1 MGKVWEMSFSFHPE
15 AEEEF
20 NKAIEYY
27 EEVEPGL
34 GYDFALEIYSTIQ
47 RSVEFPKAWSVIEGE
62 IRRSLVRR
70 FPYGV
75 LYSEE
80 QKEIFIVAVMNL
92 HRNPDYWKRR
102 K

>member
-1 MGKVWEMSFSFHPE
+1 MKYEFHPD
-15 AEEEF
+15 AEIEF
-20 NKAIEYY
+20 NNAIEYY
-27 EEVEPGL
+27 EEMESGL
-34 GYDFALEIYSTIQ
+34 GYDFAVEVYAAIQ
-47 RSVEFPKAWSVIEGE
+47 RTIAFPKAWPIIEGE

-80 QKEIFIVAVMNL
+80 QEGVFIIALMHL
-92 HRNPDYWKRR
+92 HRHPEYWKHR